1 FEISNF
7 RDDNVAYSVNEY
19 NYINHRDEML
29 KNIAVLADEKSK
41 IEENIPKLNQKLEES
56 RAASEALQA
65 LILETQSE
73 ITLHDV
79 IKSAAYHEIEST
91 FVSQLDELF
100 VEIGR
105 KEGELTE
112 LQEELEV
119 YNDKKRTVKI
129 NDCFKEYFAKAL
141 KELGV
146 ENTKVGGLSSYN
158 NITKGK
164 TGSRGPRGIFAF
176 HYALLSVM
184 KSNSSVENMPIV
196 IDSPKQQDLDPEH
209 THKLIKL
216 CLDGFSLTNQIII
229 GTVGY
234 ESFMDGF
241 NSIKLENKY
250 HLLNDEHYDNV

>member
-1 FEISNF
+1 
-7 RDDNVAYSVNEY
+7 
-19 NYINHRDEML
+19 ML

-91 FVSQLDELF
+91 FISQLDELF

-119 YNDKKRTVKI
+119 YNDR
-129 NDCFKEYFAKAL
+129 
-141 KELGV
+141 KELL
-146 ENTKVGGLSSYN
+146 K
-158 NITKGK
+158 
-164 TGSRGPRGIFAF
+164 
-176 HYALLSVM
+176 
-184 KSNSSVENMPIV
+184 
-196 IDSPKQQDLDPEH
+196 
-209 THKLIKL
+209 
-216 CLDGFSLTNQIII
+216 
-229 GTVGY
+229 
-234 ESFMDGF
+234 
-241 NSIKLENKY
+241 
-250 HLLNDEHYDNV
+250 